1 MIDWNNNGQIDP
13 VDVGISIAI
22 SQDEEPE
29 EEIVIQEKVPTLLEL
44 LKKWLGCK

>member
-13 VDVGISIAI
+13 VDIGISIAV
-22 SQDEEPE
+22 SQEDELEK
-29 EEIVIQEKVPTLLEL
+29 EIVIQEKAPTLFEL